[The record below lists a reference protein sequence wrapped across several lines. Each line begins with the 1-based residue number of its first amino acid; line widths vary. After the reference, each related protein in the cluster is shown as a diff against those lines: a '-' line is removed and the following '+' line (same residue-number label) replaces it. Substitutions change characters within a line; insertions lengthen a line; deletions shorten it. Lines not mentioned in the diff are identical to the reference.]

1 MNGRSIFLACL
12 ACAVAGRAVAAAE
25 TAPANER
32 RPNVIFILLDDQ
44 GWADAGSL
52 GHPYMKTPA
61 IDRLVGEGTRFTQFY
76 TSNPVCSPSR
86 TAFMTG
92 HFPARH
98 GVHQHF
104 ATHQQN
110 AQRGMPNWLDP
121 DVTTV
126 CDLLK

>member
-52 GHPYMKTPA
+52 GHPYM
-61 IDRLVGEGTRFTQFY
+61 
-76 TSNPVCSPSR
+76 
-86 TAFMTG
+86 
-92 HFPARH
+92 
-98 GVHQHF
+98 
-104 ATHQQN
+104 
-110 AQRGMPNWLDP
+110 
-121 DVTTV
+121 
-126 CDLLK
+126 